1 MHTACVTG
9 RRPLGAAAWRSGSLF
24 SFEQGVLGHKQ
35 MATGQTGTGWASS
48 VPGAQL
54 ERKLTAAPT
63 AASMVQGP
71 AQRQRGARAP
81 HQRPVSPPPK
91 AGALPPGTAG
101 CRGAARTARTSLL
114 GARGTLAALSRP
126 EPHGDVGGVA
136 AGGASLGC
144 HPLAA
149 FPGNPTI
156 SAFHASPS
164 VCFSQSESEEKVVTY
179 DHIGPSVCMGDHKVT
194 RAVPRSGGWARGAG
208 RGGLSRL
215 GAMVDSASTA
225 PLLRLLSLLHRGGQ
239 VGLFLFNFNEIPE
252 GRWVGAR

>member
-1 MHTACVTG
+1 M
-9 RRPLGAAAWRSGSLF
+9 
-24 SFEQGVLGHKQ
+24 
-35 MATGQTGTGWASS
+35 
-48 VPGAQL
+48 PGAQL

-91 AGALPPGTAG
+91 ARALPPGTAG
-101 CRGAARTARTSLL
+101 CRGAARTAQTSLL

-136 AGGASLGC
+136 TGGASLGC
-144 HPLAA
+144 LPLAA
-149 FPGNPTI
+149 LPGNPTI
-156 SAFHASPS
+156 SASHASPS

-194 RAVPRSGGWARGAG
+194 EPCRGLGAG
-208 RGGLSRL
+208 
-215 GAMVDSASTA
+215 
-225 PLLRLLSLLHRGGQ
+225 
-239 VGLFLFNFNEIPE
+239 PE
-252 GRWVGAR
+252 GRAVVGFPGWGPFLLLLPLFSASFVCFTEEAKLVCFYLTLINTRR